1 MANPPKG
8 RPQKLK
14 VGDYVVCHWLD
25 TVSYGR
31 TARPDDQ
38 LILAEF
44 LTYGVVSHI
53 NEVRIVVRT
62 EEEVTPHPI
71 SEDTGE
77 YRKVMEPVLIPI
89 GCISKI
95 TVLKPTGEATVG

>member
-1 MANPPKG
+1 MAK
-8 RPQKLK
+8 PQRKVKLK
-14 VGDYVVCHWLD
+14 VGDRVVAHWLD

-31 TARPDDQ
+31 TSRPDDQ

-44 LTYGVVSHI
+44 LTYGIVSHI

-62 EEEVTPHPI
+62 EEEVTPHAA
-71 SEDTGE
+71 SSDGDVE

-89 GCISKI
+89 GCIAKL
-95 TVLKPTGEATVG
+95 TVLKAAGEATV

>member
-1 MANPPKG
+1 MAPPKKD
-8 RPQKLK
+8 RPHKLA

-31 TARPDDQ
+31 TSRPDDQ

-44 LTYGVVSHI
+44 LTYGIVSHMDRI
-53 NEVRIVVRT
+53 RIVVRT
-62 EEEVTPHPI
+62 EEEVTPHPVT
-71 SEDTGE
+71 EDVGE

-95 TVLKPTGEATVG
+95 TILKPNGEATVG